1 MEHKTYKLNDGRE
14 IIIRAIQSS
23 DKAQLIQF
31 YESLSANTLRWITP
45 PNSGDLEQRFR
56 YPEYFIGLVTVHDG
70 DVCGYGEIIKDSE
83 KYEGEL
89 QIHIHQDYQ
98 GVGLGTSMMIM
109 LVKEATEKSL
119 HGVNLKVAAENRKA
133 VHLFRKFGFQEMH
146 STQELYGG
154 EKHDTLHMSKV
165 LNR

>member
-14 IIIRAIQSS
+14 IDIRAIQSS
-23 DKAQLIQF
+23 DNAQLNQF
-31 YESLSANTLRWITP
+31 YGSLSEGALRWITP
-45 PNSGDLEQRFR
+45 PTCDDLEQRFR
-56 YPEYFIGLVTVHDG
+56 YPDYFIGLVTVHDG
-70 DVCGYGEIIKDSE
+70 NVCGYGEIIKDSE
-83 KYEGEL
+83 KYDGEL

-109 LVKEATEKSL
+109 LVKEATDQLL
-119 HGVNLKVAAENRKA
+119 HGVNLKVAAENTKA
-133 VHLFRKFGFQEMH
+133 VHLFKKFGFQEMH

-154 EKHDTLHMSKV
+154 EKHDTLHMSKM

>member
-14 IIIRAIQSS
+14 IDIRAIQSS
-23 DKAQLIQF
+23 DNEQLNQF
-31 YESLSANTLRWITP
+31 YSSLSDAALRWITP
-45 PNSGDLEQRFR
+45 PTCDDLKQRFR
-56 YPEYFIGLVTVHDG
+56 YPDYFIGLVTVHG
-70 DVCGYGEIIKDSE
+70 GSVCGYGEIIKDSE
-83 KYEGEL
+83 KYDGAL

-109 LVKEATEKSL
+109 LVKEATDHHL
-119 HGVNLKVAAENRKA
+119 HSINLKVAAENTKA

-154 EKHDTLHMSKV
+154 EKHDTLHMSKA

>member
-14 IIIRAIQSS
+14 IDIRAIQSS
-23 DKAQLIQF
+23 DNAQLNQF
-31 YESLSANTLRWITP
+31 YGSLSEGALRWITP
-45 PNSGDLEQRFR
+45 PTCDDLEHRFR
-56 YPEYFIGLVTVHDG
+56 YPDYFIGLVTVHAG
-70 DVCGYGEIIKDSE
+70 NVCGYGEIIKDSE
-83 KYEGEL
+83 KYDGEL

-109 LVKEATEKSL
+109 LVKEATDQRL
-119 HGVNLKVAAENRKA
+119 HSINLKVAASNMKA
-133 VHLFRKFGFQEMH
+133 VHLFKKFGFQEMH

-154 EKHDTLHMSKV
+154 EKHDTLHMSKM

>member
-14 IIIRAIQSS
+14 IDIRAIQSN
-23 DKAQLIQF
+23 DNTQLNQF
-31 YESLSANTLRWITP
+31 YESLSESALRWITP
-45 PNSGDLEQRFR
+45 PTCDDLKQRFR
-56 YPEYFIGLVTVHDG
+56 YPDYCLGLVTVHDG
-70 DVCGYGEIIKDSE
+70 NVCGYGEIIKDSE
-83 KYEGEL
+83 KYDGEL

-109 LVKEATEKSL
+109 LVKEATDHHL
-119 HGVNLKVAAENRKA
+119 HSINLKVAASNTKA
-133 VHLFRKFGFQEMH
+133 VYLFNKFGFQEMH

-154 EKHDTLHMSKV
+154 EKHDTLHMTKM

>member
-14 IIIRAIQSS
+14 INIRAIQSS
-23 DKAQLIQF
+23 DNAQLNRF
-31 YESLSANTLRWITP
+31 YGSLSQGALRWITP
-45 PNSGDLEQRFR
+45 PTCDDLEQRFR
-56 YPEYFIGLVTVHDG
+56 YPDYFIGLVTVHDG
-70 DVCGYGEIIKDSE
+70 NVCGYGEIIKDSE
-83 KYEGEL
+83 KYDGEL

-109 LVKEATEKSL
+109 LVKEATDHHL
-119 HGVNLKVAAENRKA
+119 HSINLKVAAENTKA

-154 EKHDTLHMSKV
+154 EEHDTLHMSKM

>member
-14 IIIRAIQSS
+14 IDIRAIQSS
-23 DKAQLIQF
+23 DNAQLNQF
-31 YESLSANTLRWITP
+31 YGSLSEGALRWITP
-45 PNSGDLEQRFR
+45 PTCDDLEQRFR
-56 YPEYFIGLVTVHDG
+56 YPDYFIGLVTVHDG
-70 DVCGYGEIIKDSE
+70 NVCGYGEIIKDSE
-83 KYEGEL
+83 KYDGEL

-109 LVKEATEKSL
+109 LVKEATDQLL
-119 HGVNLKVAAENRKA
+119 HGINLKVAAENTKA
-133 VHLFRKFGFQEMH
+133 VHLFKKFGFQEMH

-154 EKHDTLHMSKV
+154 EKHDTLHMSKM